1 MNPSQRATLRD
12 VCNRVLG
19 WQPDRV
25 IWGGTP
31 RPHLGGLVDATRL
44 GLLELNMVSSVPVT
58 GHEEKR
64 ATVAGVGAGAIR
76 TVTTHLSRI
85 TVVQFD
91 LYTVDPAAYVEDY
104 CHDLAAG
111 IQDDARNAELEAA
124 NVSLVDVG
132 TVRALPFKP
141 DGALFSRAAL
151 EATFHCTWTREDR
164 TAEAGVIVS
173 TYPTHP
179 YGD

>member
-1 MNPSQRATLRD
+1 MNAAQRATLRD

-31 RPHLGGLVDATRL
+31 RPHLGGLIDSTRL
-44 GLLELNMVSSVPVT
+44 GLLELNMVSSVPMT

-64 ATVAGVGAGAIR
+64 ATVAGSGVGAVR

-85 TVVQFD
+85 TVVQAD
-91 LYTVDPAAYVEDY
+91 IYCVDPAAYVEDY

-111 IQDDARNAELEAA
+111 IQDDARIAELEAA
-124 NVSLVDVG
+124 NISFVESGLVQP
-132 TVRALPFKP
+132 LPFKA

-151 EATFHCTWTREDR
+151 ELTFHCTWERVDR
-164 TAEAGVIVS
+164 TAESGVIVS
-173 TYPTHP
+173 TYPTTP